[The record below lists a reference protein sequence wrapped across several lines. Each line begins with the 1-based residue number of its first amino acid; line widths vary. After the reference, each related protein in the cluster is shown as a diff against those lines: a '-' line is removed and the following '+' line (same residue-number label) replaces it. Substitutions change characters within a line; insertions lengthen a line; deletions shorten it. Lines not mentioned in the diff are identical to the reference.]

1 MSTSSDTL
9 NMSKRLAELET
20 ECSVFE
26 QQSRHAG
33 AASQTATTMETY
45 SKLSSKV
52 TQSFE
57 EWTRQHEQYK
67 RMLDSTSDLSE
78 SNIAFC
84 SIPESLT
91 TVNELAAKLE
101 CEIERLQAG
110 NGSFETAMDLWN
122 KYNSMD
128 VHLQQRLK
136 ESPREVI
143 ESS

>member
-1 MSTSSDTL
+1 
-9 NMSKRLAELET
+9 MSKRLTELET

-26 QQSRHAG
+26 QESRHAG
-33 AASQTATTMETY
+33 AASQTAATMETY

-57 EWTRQHEQYK
+57 EWTQQHELYK

-78 SNIAFC
+78 SNVSSC

-110 NGSFETAMDLWN
+110 NGSFETAVDLWTR
-122 KYNSMD
+122 YNAMD

-136 ESPREVI
+136 DSPREVV